1 MSINRSYWR
10 AREEAQRL
18 LDMRSDAARERE
30 YSTLY
35 KRAFDDIQKE
45 IDAFYSRYATKEGI
59 SIAEAHKRVSRL
71 DIEAYS
77 RKAEAYVEE
86 KNFTKQ
92 ANEEMRLYNLAM
104 KVNRLEMLK
113 SKIALELAA
122 KGSAE
127 ERHLKSTLDDAA
139 RKELERLSGILG
151 DTVKHDADP
160 KLIQK
165 IVEGDFHN
173 ATFSQRIWNNNKL
186 LQLAIEKEL
195 QTSLVQGRR
204 PDYKKMAQLFDA
216 SEYAAKRLL
225 HTETKRVRTE
235 AAKERYLE
243 NDIGEYEFM
252 ALGPNP
258 CPICSDL
265 NGQHFPVRKMDAGE
279 NAPPMH
285 PNCRCSTAPWVDEE
299 AYNAWLDAKASGEFE
314 GGFDEWRKRQS
325 TKSDEL
331 TERRKARLAERAAA
345 RREENAMPDFD
356 SMSSA
361 ELQKWAEN
369 NLKTKFIDF
378 KGVNNEY
385 AVAAVRVLSE
395 FERRVGAIEGLKVQ
409 FGGLPKGVYAKFDDQ
424 RNILMLKKSG
434 SLSAFEQAQKDAN
447 LRYRLKWKKEMPY
460 YATETYTGT
469 IWHEL
474 GHAVDFSR
482 GQDLSRRMGA
492 DPKLDRVAGA
502 ISGYAQTTQ
511 GVRVTRRS
519 EAWAENFAAYME
531 GGKAARRVPKEIAEY
546 IEDVLGLKKR
556 RK

>member
-1 MSINRSYWR
+1 MGINRSYWR

-45 IDAFYSRYATKEGI
+45 IDAFFSRYATKEGI

-173 ATFSQRIWNNNKL
+173 ATYSQRIWNNNKL

-204 PDYKKMAQLFDA
+204 PDYKKLAQLFDA

-243 NDIGEYEFM
+243 NDIGEYEYM

-314 GGFDEWRKRQS
+314 GGFDEWKNRNETPEEAAKP
-325 TKSDEL
+325 KEAPKPKDNDEL
-331 TERRKARLAERAAA
+331 SPDEMDALEHYVSGDGMWINQYLRGRGEFGELTDYEKEYLKDLKSATDRIVEIDKLFRSVDASAIFPGMDVYQYGELYNFLRWGPETKTQEDAFARLMKVIGETRV
-345 RREENAMPDFD
+345 EKGF
-356 SMSSA
+356 MSTTRNYSFA
-361 ELQKWAEN
+361 
-369 NLKTKFIDF
+369 
-378 KGVNNEY
+378 
-385 AVAAVRVLSE
+385 SE
-395 FERRVGAIEGLKVQ
+395 FGDFTGSDMPVVLKI
-409 FGGLPKGVYAKFDDQ
+409 D
-424 RNILMLKKSG
+424 
-434 SLSAFEQAQKDAN
+434 
-447 LRYRLKWKKEMPY
+447 
-460 YATETYTGT
+460 T
-469 IWHEL
+469 
-474 GHAVDFSR
+474 
-482 GQDLSRRMGA
+482 
-492 DPKLDRVAGA
+492 
-502 ISGYAQTTQ
+502 
-511 GVRVTRRS
+511 
-519 EAWAENFAAYME
+519 
-531 GGKAARRVPKEIAEY
+531 GGKARGVEIPKKLELEDDPQEEVLLKNGTEY
-546 IEDVLGLKKR
+546 TIKKMYVEDGNIVIDVKLKHK
-556 RK
+556 

>member
-139 RKELERLSGILG
+139 RKELERQSGILG

-204 PDYKKMAQLFDA
+204 PDYKKLAQLFDA

-235 AAKERYLE
+235 AAKERYQD
-243 NDIGEYEFM
+243 NGIDEYEYM

-258 CPICSDL
+258 CPICTEL
-265 NGQHFPVRKMDAGE
+265 NGKHFPVRKMDAGE

-285 PNCRCSTAPWVDEE
+285 PNCRCSTAPWVDED

-314 GGFDEWRKRQS
+314 GGFDEWTGVRGLADRLLANSLRRSPFYELSPEEIEMVKAEAKSIGVPVELLRFNEGSHTGLLDSVAQILIRGDVFPDLRSSSNRDTMSIRAVLAHEYYGHYKHHPS
-325 TKSDEL
+325 TIPNGDWRDEFRASYCAALNTPNLSDE
-331 TERRKARLAERAAA
+331 ERRSLMIDAYDRAAEA
-345 RREENAMPDFD
+345 
-356 SMSSA
+356 
-361 ELQKWAEN
+361 
-369 NLKTKFIDF
+369 
-378 KGVNNEY
+378 GVTVTYNKE
-385 AVAAVRVLSE
+385 AKRV
-395 FERRVGAIEGLKVQ
+395 I
-409 FGGLPKGVYAKFDDQ
+409 Y
-424 RNILMLKKSG
+424 
-434 SLSAFEQAQKDAN
+434 
-447 LRYRLKWKKEMPY
+447 
-460 YATETYTGT
+460 
-469 IWHEL
+469 
-474 GHAVDFSR
+474 
-482 GQDLSRRMGA
+482 
-492 DPKLDRVAGA
+492 
-502 ISGYAQTTQ
+502 GY
-511 GVRVTRRS
+511 
-519 EAWAENFAAYME
+519 
-531 GGKAARRVPKEIAEY
+531 
-546 IEDVLGLKKR
+546 
-556 RK
+556 